1 MNGGLSVYAFKI
13 PTSRETLA
21 FDAIILPPPP
31 PEDVY
36 NLLILTEELYQIL

>member
-21 FDAIILPPPP
+21 FDAIILFP
-31 PEDVY
+31 PEEVY